1 MATNAQDNLPA
12 DLRLR
17 ELEPDDHVNG
27 LKLGSAG
34 FTPLKTFLQK
44 HAKDYHAKNIAKSYV
59 LVDSAEHKVW
69 GYVSLVC
76 SQIEVSLNGHPDDV
90 DGYAYS
96 EYPSVKIVR
105 LAIDKRLGGKN
116 LGTQLVNWAISI
128 SKNKIMP
135 FVGCR
140 FLVVDSKPTAIGFYE
155 KCGFTLLDTP
165 DNKVADHPLLFVDL
179 QKI

>member
-1 MATNAQDNLPA
+1 LATPVQDLPA
-12 DLRLR
+12 DLQLR
-17 ELEPDDHVNG
+17 ELEPDDQVTG
-27 LKLGSAG
+27 LSLGDAR
-34 FTPLKTFLQK
+34 FTPLKIFLQK

-59 LVDSAEHKVW
+59 LVDPAGRKVW

-76 SQIEVSLNGHPDDV
+76 SQIEVSLNGHPEDV
-90 DGYAYS
+90 EGYSYS

-105 LAIDKRLGGKN
+105 LAIDKRLGGRQ
-116 LGTQLVNWAISI
+116 LGTQLVHWAISV

-140 FLVVDSKPTAIGFYE
+140 FLVVDSKPTAIEFYE

-165 DNKVADHPLLFVDL
+165 DNKVTKHPLLFVDL